1 MGLQPVIFVYDRD
14 LIRCRSFWRKE
25 NIFMHKLTDSHV
37 TYVTCPACG
46 LLCDDI
52 LINNKLEN
60 ACTKSIR
67 FFTQITNPTAPSIAG
82 KPVDLAEAI
91 KQTAAILGTASNPIF
106 AGLSTD
112 LIGFRAVFNTAQKLK
127 APMMHMNAQSTWRN
141 TKVLQSKGWQTTT
154 LTEVKNRAD
163 VIVCIG
169 TDITSHN
176 PRFFER
182 NVWNTNALFTDPQA
196 RDITYLGGEHL
207 DTHQG
212 QSPLGKQP
220 TVLPCA
226 INALPEVTAALR
238 ALIQNKTLQTTTVA
252 GIAVT
257 DLQALAQRLKQAKY
271 AVLIWVAK
279 ALDFPHAELT
289 IQNITESVAALN
301 EHSRAMGLALGGS
314 DGDTTVNSAHTWLT
328 ALAPAEHDLTQHDA
342 MVWINSFSPETSL
355 PMTGSPTIV
364 IGNTNLQFASPPAV
378 FIPVATP
385 ALDCAGTLFR
395 VDSSVVLPLKQTR
408 KSTLPTL
415 ADVMKKLDAL
425 LT

>member
-1 MGLQPVIFVYDRD
+1 MQ
-14 LIRCRSFWRKE
+14 
-25 NIFMHKLTDSHV
+25 KLTDHHL
-37 TYVTCPACG
+37 TAVTCPACG

-52 LINNKLEN
+52 LINNQLQN
-60 ACTKSIR
+60 ACAKSIN
-67 FFTQITNPTAPSIAG
+67 FFTQPTNIAVPSVAG
-82 KPVDLAEAI
+82 EPVALAVAI
-91 KQTAAILGTASNPIF
+91 EKAAAILNTASSPIF
-106 AGLSTD
+106 TGLSTD
-112 LIGFRAVFNTAQKLK
+112 LTGFRAVFHTAQKLE

-169 TDITSHN
+169 TDIVSHN

-182 NVWNTNALFTDPQA
+182 NVWNKKALFTDPQL
-196 RDITYLGGEHL
+196 RDVIYLGGENL
-207 DTHQG
+207 NTQPG
-212 QSPLGKQP
+212 TSPSGKQP
-220 TVLPCA
+220 TILPCA
-226 INALPEVTAALR
+226 TTALPEVTAALH
-238 ALIQNKTLQTTTVA
+238 ALIQNKTLNTTAVA

-257 DLQALAQRLKQAKY
+257 DLQDLAERLRQAQY

-289 IQNITESVAALN
+289 IQHITESVAALN

-314 DGDTTVNSAHTWLT
+314 DGDTTVNYAHTWLS

-342 MVWINSFSPETSL
+342 VVWINSLGHDQSL
-355 PMTGSPTIV
+355 PTTEAPAIV
-364 IGNTNLQFASPPAV
+364 IGNSNLQFASPPAV

-385 ALDCAGTLFR
+385 ALDCSGTLFR
-395 VDSSVVLPLKQTR
+395 VDSSVVLPLKKTR
-408 KSTLPTL
+408 ESTLPTL
-415 ADVMKKLDAL
+415 ADVMTRLDAL